1 MPDPD
6 FRIEPLSQ
14 KHNRAAFTCRS
25 EPLQRYLRNQAKQ
38 DAQKHAAV
46 VYVLTLDGRTIAG
59 YYTLSQFSVRLEDVP
74 PDVASR
80 LAKYPDVPATLIGR
94 LAVDDKYRGQG
105 LGEKLLVDALQRCFV
120 HSSEI
125 ASFAVVVDAK
135 DGQAKSFYQKY
146 GFREL
151 PGVPN
156 RLFLPMETV
165 GQLPN
170 MT

>member
-1 MPDPD
+1 MPDRD

-38 DAQKHAAV
+38 DARKRAAV
-46 VYVLTLDGRTIAG
+46 VYVLTFDGQAIAG

-80 LAKYPDVPATLIGR
+80 LAKYPDAAATLIGR

-105 LGEKLLVDALQRCFV
+105 LGEKLLLTPSND
-120 HSSEI
+120 
-125 ASFAVVVDAK
+125 ASFTA
-135 DGQAKSFYQKY
+135 S
-146 GFREL
+146 
-151 PGVPN
+151 
-156 RLFLPMETV
+156 RLHRSPL
-165 GQLPN
+165 LL
-170 MT
+170 